1 MPTSWYM
8 YMYFVALFIY
18 TLIMCYI
25 FYLFLSTLFSYH
37 FSGSIPANVARLQ
50 SSLSHYPRL
59 STGYHVKVLYAF
71 SFDEVAKLVRRLA
84 EWRHN
89 ESPVRGERRKREKE
103 ERDESIHMHIQMG
116 YLCTYVYHLR
126 LNGMV
131 TEIG

>member
-1 MPTSWYM
+1 M
-8 YMYFVALFIY
+8 ALFIY

-37 FSGSIPANVARLQ
+37 FSGSIPANIARLQ
-50 SSLSHYPRL
+50 SSLSHYPRM

-89 ESPVRGERRKREKE
+89 ESPVRGERRKRGMGVYICTFKWA
-103 ERDESIHMHIQMG
+103 IYVHM
-116 YLCTYVYHLR
+116 YHLR

>member
-1 MPTSWYM
+1 M
-8 YMYFVALFIY
+8 L
-18 TLIMCYI
+18 

-37 FSGSIPANVARLQ
+37 FSGSIPANIARLQ
-50 SSLSHYPRL
+50 SSLSHYPRM

-103 ERDESIHMHIQMG
+103 ERDECTHI
-116 YLCTYVYHLR
+116 CTFEWAILYICVFIIS
-126 LNGMV
+126 G
-131 TEIG
+131 

>member
-1 MPTSWYM
+1 
-8 YMYFVALFIY
+8 
-18 TLIMCYI
+18 MCYI

-37 FSGSIPANVARLQ
+37 FSGSIPANIARLQ
-50 SSLSHYPRL
+50 SSLSHYPRM

-89 ESPVRGERRKREKE
+89 ESPVRGERRKRGMGVHICTFKWA
-103 ERDESIHMHIQMG
+103 IYVHM
-116 YLCTYVYHLR
+116 YHLR